1 MNRPTLRAHQQAR
14 QEALAAILGGHA
26 RAADGARAGQAGPP
40 RLLAAEPPAGGARPA
55 GAGRAYRAYP
65 AGAPVQALQAGS
77 PPAGDFTAGLLQ
89 QAPDF
94 SRLAVHGHRIVR
106 RGIPARALD
115 AVSRYLGLPK
125 SALAESIDLDRST
138 ASRLAAK
145 DQPLPAH
152 AAEALLRLLELHD
165 LAGEV
170 FASEEDAAGWL
181 RTAHPLLDGESPLQA
196 ARTSFGAQDARNMLL
211 ALQYGGVV

>member
-1 MNRPTLRAHQQAR
+1 MSSSTVRAHQQAR

-26 RAADGARAGQAGPP
+26 RAAEGAHAGQAASTK
-40 RLLAAEPPAGGARPA
+40 LLAAEPPADGARPA
-55 GAGRAYRAYP
+55 GARRASP
-65 AGAPVQALQAGS
+65 AGAPVQVLQAES
-77 PPAGDFTAGLLQ
+77 PPGDFTAGLLR

-106 RGIPARALD
+106 RGIPSRALD

-125 SALAESIDLDRST
+125 SALAEFIDLDRST

-181 RTAHPLLDGESPLQA
+181 RTAHPLLDGESPLRA

>member
-1 MNRPTLRAHQQAR
+1 MASSARSTPAQAR
-14 QEALAAILGGHA
+14 REALAAVLGSPA
-26 RAADGARAGQAGPP
+26 PTAQAAAAGAR
-40 RLLAAEPPAGGARPA
+40 RLLAAEPHPAGTGGAYAAAPA
-55 GAGRAYRAYP
+55 QG
-65 AGAPVQALQAGS
+65 LHAGS
-77 PPAGDFTAGLLQ
+77 PLSGDQADMGDPADLADSLLG

-94 SRLAVHGHRIVR
+94 ARLAVHGHRIVR

-125 SALAESIDLDRST
+125 SALAEFIDLDRST

-152 AAEALLRLLELHD
+152 AAEAILRLLELHD

-196 ARTSFGAQDARNMLL
+196 ARTSFGAQDARNLLL